1 MPKRTNILVV
11 DDDAAR
17 RKALSAKLR
26 GAGHRVTT
34 ATTGQEAAALFGKKP
49 FNIVLA
55 NVKLPDVSGRQI
67 LETTKEFNP
76 EVAVIMMANNA
87 NLEAAVD
94 AVSEGAYAY
103 ILKPEATDELKTL
116 INNALRE
123 QELSIRNRKLVE
135 SLQQSNR
142 LFSEANEKLQNEIS
156 ERKQA
161 EELLRQNEEK
171 YRMLFELSPIGI
183 TTVDMK
189 GTITSCNPAVYQ
201 KGGYSA
207 GEQVGKHFSK
217 VAVVRPKDMPKFLRV
232 FNSIARGKVPQPFEV
247 AYNRKDGSLG
257 WTELHIALLAA
268 GGKKLG
274 IQVMQRDVTDRKHM
288 EQEIQ
293 RKNEQLEAQN
303 EELEKAS
310 RAKSDFL
317 ARMSHELRTPL
328 NVVMG
333 FAELMLDQVPGEI
346 NEEQRQCLDDILTSS
361 RHLLGLI
368 NEVLDLTKV
377 ESGKVELKLKNIA
390 LSEVVESV
398 TSAMTAVISQRKQS
412 LDVRLDGGLPL
423 LKVDEDRLRQ
433 VFFNLLSNASK
444 FTPDRG
450 KLKIEASRK
459 DGWCQV
465 SVSDNGIG
473 IKEEDLKQIFEP
485 FYQAEDSMTRES
497 RGTGL
502 GLTLV
507 KEIVEMHGGQ
517 ILVKSKYGKGS
528 SFIFTLPL
536 VAAEVTGVKE
546 DTDSGR

>member
-1 MPKRTNILVV
+1 MPRRTNILVV

-17 RKALSAKLR
+17 RKALSARLR
-26 GAGHRVTT
+26 DAGHRVTT
-34 ATTGQEAAALFGKKP
+34 ATTGQEAAALFSKQP

-55 NVKLPDVSGRQI
+55 DIKLPDASGRQI

-76 EVAVIMMANNA
+76 EVAVIMMTSRA
-87 NLEAAVD
+87 NLEAAVN

-103 ILKPEATDELKTL
+103 ILKPEAMGELKTL

-135 SLQQSNR
+135 SLQQSNK
-142 LFSEANEKLQNEIS
+142 LFSEANEKLQKEIN
-156 ERKQA
+156 ERK
-161 EELLRQNEEK
+161 R
-171 YRMLFELSPIGI
+171 
-183 TTVDMK
+183 
-189 GTITSCNPAVYQ
+189 
-201 KGGYSA
+201 
-207 GEQVGKHFSK
+207 
-217 VAVVRPKDMPKFLRV
+217 
-232 FNSIARGKVPQPFEV
+232 
-247 AYNRKDGSLG
+247 
-257 WTELHIALLAA
+257 
-268 GGKKLG
+268 
-274 IQVMQRDVTDRKHM
+274 M

-293 RKNEQLEAQN
+293 NMNEQLEAQN

-368 NEVLDLTKV
+368 NEVLDLAKV
-377 ESGKVELKLKNIA
+377 EAGKVELKLKNIA

-398 TSAMTAVISQRKQS
+398 TSAMTAVLSQRKQS
-412 LDVRLDGGLPL
+412 LDVRLDDGLPL
-423 LKVDEDRLRQ
+423 VQADEARLRQ

-444 FTPDRG
+444 FTSDGG
-450 KLKIEASRK
+450 KLKIEASTK

-465 SVSDNGIG
+465 SVSDNGTG

-485 FYQAEDSMTRES
+485 FYQVDDSMTRER

-507 KEIVEMHGGQ
+507 KELVEMHGGR
-517 ILVKSKYGKGS
+517 ILVESKYGRGS

-536 VAAEVTGVKE
+536 VAAEKTGAKE
-546 DTDSGR
+546 NTGSRR

>member
-17 RKALSAKLR
+17 RKNLSARLR
-26 GAGHRVTT
+26 KAGHRVTT
-34 ATTGQEAAALFGKKP
+34 ATTGQEAVALFGKKP
-49 FNIVLA
+49 FNIVITDI
-55 NVKLPDVSGRQI
+55 KLPDTSGRQI

-76 EVAVIMMANNA
+76 EVAVIMMTNRA
-87 NLEAAVD
+87 NLGAAMD

-116 INNALRE
+116 IDNARRE

-135 SLQQSNR
+135 SLQQSNK
-142 LFSEANEKLQNEIS
+142 LSSEANEKLQNEIN

-161 EELLRQNEEK
+161 EEKLRQNEEK
-171 YRMLFELSPIGI
+171 YRMLFELSPVGI

-189 GTITSCNPAVYQ
+189 GTVTSCNPAVYK
-201 KGGYSA
+201 KGGYTE
-207 GEQVGKHFSK
+207 GELVGKHFSK
-217 VAVVRPKDMPKFLRV
+217 LAVIRPKDIPKFAKV
-232 FNSIARGKVPQPFEV
+232 FNSIVRGKTPQPFEV
-247 AYNRKDGSLG
+247 SYNQKDGSLG
-257 WTELHIALLAA
+257 WTELHVALLAA

-274 IQVMQRDVTDRKHM
+274 VQVMQRDITERRQM

-303 EELEKAS
+303 EELGKAS

-377 ESGKVELKLKNIA
+377 EAGKVELRLKDIA
-390 LSEVVESV
+390 LSEVV
-398 TSAMTAVISQRKQS
+398 
-412 LDVRLDGGLPL
+412 
-423 LKVDEDRLRQ
+423 
-433 VFFNLLSNASK
+433 
-444 FTPDRG
+444 
-450 KLKIEASRK
+450 
-459 DGWCQV
+459 
-465 SVSDNGIG
+465 
-473 IKEEDLKQIFEP
+473 
-485 FYQAEDSMTRES
+485 
-497 RGTGL
+497 
-502 GLTLV
+502 
-507 KEIVEMHGGQ
+507 
-517 ILVKSKYGKGS
+517 
-528 SFIFTLPL
+528 
-536 VAAEVTGVKE
+536 
-546 DTDSGR
+546 